1 MREFTIGKN
10 DAGQRLDRWLGKT
23 LPLLPAPLAQ
33 KYIRLKRVKVN
44 GKGSQRDVRL
54 QVGDLLQLYINDEFF
69 DQPRED
75 NAFLAVFKPKLDIV
89 YEDKNLM
96 LLNKRPGLLCH
107 ADEHEK
113 VNTLI
118 THIQAYLYQKK
129 EWNPRD
135 EHSFTPALCNRIDR
149 NTGGIVMAAKNA
161 ETLRI
166 LNQKI
171 KDREI
176 AKFYLAIIHGKMTPP
191 QGKLEG
197 FLLKDEDKAQVKVFH
212 RPVPGGKSATT
223 LYKTLKVNRGLSLV
237 ECELL
242 TGRTHQIRAQFAA
255 AGHPLLG
262 DGKYGREKDNKRYGR
277 SFQALYSYKLEFTF
291 PTDAGILEYLRGKVF
306 TVDNV
311 DFVAEYFQRVIVMA
325 HGQILADGRG
335 DEVFSQ
341 KEILEKACLNPP
353 YVSQLCS
360 RLGYSGIYLTV
371 EEFLKETT

>member
-1 MREFTIGKN
+1 MKEFTIGKN
-10 DAGQRLDRWLGKT
+10 DAGQRLDRWLAKT
-23 LPLLPAPLAQ
+23 LPLLPVPLAQ

-54 QVGDLLQLYINDEFF
+54 QLGDILQLYINDEFF
-69 DQPRED
+69 EQPREE
-75 NAFLAVFKPKLDIV
+75 NAFLSVFKPHLDIV
-89 YEDKNLM
+89 YEDENLM

-171 KDREI
+171 RDREI
-176 AKFYLAIIHGKMTPP
+176 AKFYLAIVHGRMKPS

-197 FLLKDEDKAQVKVFH
+197 FLLKDEDRAQVKVFS
-212 RPVPGGKSATT
+212 RPVPGGKSAAT
-223 LYKTLKVNRGLSLV
+223 LYKTLRTAGGLSLG

-262 DGKYGREKDNKRYGR
+262 DGKYGRERDNKKYGR
-277 SFQALYSYKLEFTF
+277 SFQALYSYKLAFTF
-291 PTDAGILEYLRGKVF
+291 PTDAGLLEYLRGRVF
-306 TVDNV
+306 TVEQV
-311 DFVAEYFQRVIVMA
+311 DFVAEYFPTGERV
-325 HGQILADGRG
+325 
-335 DEVFSQ
+335 
-341 KEILEKACLNPP
+341 
-353 YVSQLCS
+353 
-360 RLGYSGIYLTV
+360 
-371 EEFLKETT
+371 

>member
-89 YEDKNLM
+89 YEDENLM

-118 THIQAYLYQKK
+118 THIQAHLYQKK
-129 EWNPRD
+129 EWNSRD

-197 FLLKDEDKAQVKVFH
+197 FLLKDENKAQVKVFH
-212 RPVPGGKSATT
+212 KPVPGGKSAAT
-223 LYKTLKVNRGLSLV
+223 LYKTLKVSRGLSLV

-262 DGKYGREKDNKRYGR
+262 DGKYGRERDNKQYGR
-277 SFQALYSYKLEFTF
+277 SFQALYSYKLEFIF
-291 PTDAGILEYLRGKVF
+291 PTDAGLLEYLRGKVF
-306 TVDNV
+306 TVDDV
-311 DFVAEYFQRVIVMA
+311 DFVAEYFP
-325 HGQILADGRG
+325 
-335 DEVFSQ
+335 ES
-341 KEILEKACLNPP
+341 
-353 YVSQLCS
+353 
-360 RLGYSGIYLTV
+360 
-371 EEFLKETT
+371 

>member
-89 YEDKNLM
+89 YEDENLM

-197 FLLKDEDKAQVKVFH
+197 FLLKDESRAQVKVFH
-212 RPVPGGKSATT
+212 KPVPGGKSAAT
-223 LYKTLKVNRGLSLV
+223 LYKSLKANRGLSLV

-262 DGKYGREKDNKRYGR
+262 DGKYGRERDNKQYGR

-291 PTDAGILEYLRGKVF
+291 PTDAGLLEYLRGKVF
-306 TVDNV
+306 TVDDV
-311 DFVAEYFQRVIVMA
+311 DFVAEYFP
-325 HGQILADGRG
+325 
-335 DEVFSQ
+335 ES
-341 KEILEKACLNPP
+341 
-353 YVSQLCS
+353 
-360 RLGYSGIYLTV
+360 
-371 EEFLKETT
+371 

>member
-44 GKGSQRDVRL
+44 GKGSARDVRL

-89 YEDKNLM
+89 YEDENLM

-197 FLLKDEDKAQVKVFH
+197 FLLKDENKAQVKVFH
-212 RPVPGGKSATT
+212 RPVPGGKSAAT

-262 DGKYGREKDNKRYGR
+262 DGKYGRERDNKQYGR

-291 PTDAGILEYLRGKVF
+291 PTDAGILEYLRGKIF
-306 TVDNV
+306 TVENV
-311 DFVAEYFQRVIVMA
+311 DFVAEYFPEQ
-325 HGQILADGRG
+325 
-335 DEVFSQ
+335 
-341 KEILEKACLNPP
+341 
-353 YVSQLCS
+353 
-360 RLGYSGIYLTV
+360 
-371 EEFLKETT
+371 

>member
-1 MREFTIGKN
+1 MKEFTIGKN
-10 DAGQRLDRWLGKT
+10 DVGQRLDRWLAKT
-23 LPLLPAPLAQ
+23 LPLLPGPLAQ

-54 QVGDLLQLYINDEFF
+54 QVGDVLQLYINDEFF

-89 YEDKNLM
+89 YEDENLM

-129 EWNPRD
+129 EWNPKD

-197 FLLKDEDKAQVKVFH
+197 FLLKDEDKSQVKVF
-212 RPVPGGKSATT
+212 RKPVPGGKSAAT
-223 LYKTLKVNRGLSLV
+223 LYKTLKINRGLSLV

-262 DGKYGREKDNKRYGR
+262 DGKYGREKDNKQYGR

-291 PTDAGILEYLRGKVF
+291 PTDAGILEYLRGKTF

-311 DFVAEYFQRVIVMA
+311 DFVAEYFPQ
-325 HGQILADGRG
+325 
-335 DEVFSQ
+335 
-341 KEILEKACLNPP
+341 
-353 YVSQLCS
+353 
-360 RLGYSGIYLTV
+360 
-371 EEFLKETT
+371 

>member
-1 MREFTIGKN
+1 MKEFTIGKN
-10 DAGQRLDRWLGKT
+10 DAGQRLDRWLAKT

-54 QVGDLLQLYINDEFF
+54 QLGDILQLYINDEFF
-69 DQPRED
+69 EQPREE
-75 NAFLAVFKPKLDIV
+75 NAFLSVFKPHLDIV
-89 YEDKNLM
+89 YEDENLM

-113 VNTLI
+113 VSTLI

-149 NTGGIVMAAKNA
+149 NTGGIVIAAKNA

-171 KDREI
+171 RDREI
-176 AKFYLAIIHGKMTPP
+176 AKFYLAIVHGRMKPS

-197 FLLKDEDKAQVKVFH
+197 FLLKDEDRAQVKVFS
-212 RPVPGGKSATT
+212 RPVPGGKSAAT
-223 LYKTLKVNRGLSLV
+223 LYKTLRTAGGLSLV

-242 TGRTHQIRAQFAA
+242 TGRTHQIRAHLAHV
-255 AGHPLLG
+255 GHPLLG
-262 DGKYGREKDNKRYGR
+262 DTKYGFNRDNKGTGFR
-277 SFQALYSYKLEFTF
+277 FQALYSYQLGFRF
-291 PTDAGILEYLRGKVF
+291 STDGEHLSYLDGKVF
-306 TVDNV
+306 TVPKV
-311 DFVAEYFQRVIVMA
+311 QFKEDF
-325 HGQILADGRG
+325 LAGKIR
-335 DEVFSQ
+335 
-341 KEILEKACLNPP
+341 
-353 YVSQLCS
+353 
-360 RLGYSGIYLTV
+360 
-371 EEFLKETT
+371 

>member
-44 GKGSQRDVRL
+44 GKGSARDVRL

-89 YEDKNLM
+89 YEDENLM

-176 AKFYLAIIHGKMTPP
+176 AKFYLAIIHGRMAPP

-197 FLLKDEDKAQVKVFH
+197 FLLKDESRAQVKVFH
-212 RPVPGGKSATT
+212 KPVPGGKSATT

-262 DGKYGREKDNKRYGR
+262 DGKYGRERDNKQYGR

-291 PTDAGILEYLRGKVF
+291 PTDAGLLEYLRGKVF

-311 DFVAEYFQRVIVMA
+311 DFVAEYF
-325 HGQILADGRG
+325 G
-335 DEVFSQ
+335 E
-341 KEILEKACLNPP
+341 
-353 YVSQLCS
+353 
-360 RLGYSGIYLTV
+360 
-371 EEFLKETT
+371 

>member
-1 MREFTIGKN
+1 MKEFTIGKN
-10 DAGQRLDRWLGKT
+10 DAGQRLDRWLAKT

-54 QVGDLLQLYINDEFF
+54 QLGDILQLYINDEFF
-69 DQPRED
+69 EQPREE
-75 NAFLAVFKPKLDIV
+75 NAFLSVFKPHLDIV
-89 YEDKNLM
+89 YEDENLM

-113 VNTLI
+113 VSTLI

-171 KDREI
+171 RDREI
-176 AKFYLAIIHGKMTPP
+176 AKFYLAIVHGRMKPS

-197 FLLKDEDKAQVKVFH
+197 FLLKDEDRAQVKVFS
-212 RPVPGGKSATT
+212 RPVPGGKSAAT
-223 LYKTLKVNRGLSLV
+223 LYKTLQTAGGLSLV

-262 DGKYGREKDNKRYGR
+262 DGKYGRERDNKKYGR
-277 SFQALYSYKLEFTF
+277 SFQALYSYKLAFTF
-291 PTDAGILEYLRGKVF
+291 PTDAGLLEYLRGRVF
-306 TVDNV
+306 TVEQV
-311 DFVAEYFQRVIVMA
+311 DFVAEYFPTGERV
-325 HGQILADGRG
+325 
-335 DEVFSQ
+335 
-341 KEILEKACLNPP
+341 
-353 YVSQLCS
+353 
-360 RLGYSGIYLTV
+360 
-371 EEFLKETT
+371 

>member
-75 NAFLAVFKPKLDIV
+75 NAFLAVFRPKLDIV
-89 YEDKNLM
+89 YEDENLM

-171 KDREI
+171 RDREI
-176 AKFYLAIIHGKMTPP
+176 AKFYLAIVHGRITPP

-197 FLLKDEDKAQVKVFH
+197 FLLKDEDRAQVKVFSH
-212 RPVPGGKSATT
+212 PVPGGKSAAT

-237 ECELL
+237 ECQLL

-262 DGKYGREKDNKRYGR
+262 DGKYGRERDNKQYGR
-277 SFQALYSYKLEFTF
+277 SFQALYSYKLTFTF
-291 PTDAGILEYLRGKVF
+291 PTEAGLLEYLRGRVF
-306 TVDNV
+306 TVEDV
-311 DFVAEYFQRVIVMA
+311 DFVAEYFPECKRIVP
-325 HGQILADGRG
+325 GRQ
-335 DEVFSQ
+335 V
-341 KEILEKACLNPP
+341 
-353 YVSQLCS
+353 
-360 RLGYSGIYLTV
+360 
-371 EEFLKETT
+371 